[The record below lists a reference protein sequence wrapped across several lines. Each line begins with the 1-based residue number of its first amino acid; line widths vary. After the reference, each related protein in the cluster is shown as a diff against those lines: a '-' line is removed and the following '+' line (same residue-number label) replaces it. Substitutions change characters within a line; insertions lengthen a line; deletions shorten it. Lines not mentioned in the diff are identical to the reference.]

1 MRILIRIAFLGN
13 AFYGTQKQKNDRT
26 IQGEFEKR
34 LSQVYDEPIKV
45 TISSRLDRN
54 VNALDFALT
63 FDTEKNTLTLSHLKY
78 YLQRSFSDE
87 VYIKDVK
94 EVPTSFSPRYDCKD
108 KTYCYLIQN
117 TEKKNPLLSS
127 ITYTPIY
134 PLDIIKVKEAL
145 SLFVGEHDFAQFATP
160 EGNENTILILD
171 EATAIEKD
179 GLLQIRFRSKAFL
192 RYQVR
197 FMVGAILS
205 YCENK
210 LTLDDIKT
218 LLTGKELKRQKL
230 KAEAKGLYL
239 ERICYPQ
246 IDNEETI
253 DEKSGILFTL

>member
-13 AFYGTQKQKNDRT
+13 AFYGTQRQKNDRT

-63 FDTEKNTLTLSHLKY
+63 FDTEKKTVTLSHLKY
-78 YLQRSFSDE
+78 YLQRSFTDE
-87 VYIKDVK
+87 VYIKDVR
-94 EVPTSFSPRYDCKD
+94 EVPITFSPRYDCKD

-117 TEKKNPLLSS
+117 TERKNPLLSS
-127 ITYTPIY
+127 ISYTPIH
-134 PLDIIKVKEAL
+134 PLDIVKVNEVL
-145 SLFVGEHDFAQFATP
+145 SLFVGEHDFSQFATP
-160 EGNENTILILD
+160 EGEENTHLILD
-171 EATAIEKD
+171 EATAIKKD
-179 GLLQIRFRSKAFL
+179 GMLQIRFRSKAFL

-205 YCENK
+205 YCDNK
-210 LTLDDIKT
+210 LTLDDIRV
-218 LLTGKELKRQKL
+218 LLTGKDLKRQKL

-239 ERICYPQ
+239 EHIFYPQ
-246 IDNEETI
+246 LDLEENK

>member
-13 AFYGTQKQKNDRT
+13 AFYGTQKQKNEST
-26 IQGEFEKR
+26 VQGEFEKR
-34 LSQVYDEPIKV
+34 LSQVYNEPIKA

-63 FDTEKNTLTLSHLKY
+63 FDTEKKTMTLSHLKY
-78 YLQRSFSDE
+78 FLQRSFSDE
-87 VYIKDVK
+87 VYIKDVR
-94 EVPTSFSPRYDCKD
+94 EVPSSFSPRYDCKD

-117 TEKKNPLLSS
+117 TERKNPLLST
-127 ITYTPIY
+127 ITYTPIH
-134 PLDIIKVKEAL
+134 PLDIHKVKEVL

-160 EGNENTILILD
+160 EGDENTVLILD
-171 EATAIEKD
+171 DANAIEKD

-197 FMVGAILS
+197 FMVGAVLS
-205 YCENK
+205 YCDNK
-210 LTLDDIKT
+210 LTLDEIKT
-218 LLTGKELKRQKL
+218 LLTGKDFKRQKM

-239 ERICYPQ
+239 EHICYPQ
-246 IDNEETI
+246 IDKEDII